1 MKLWTIQ
8 TEPALQCLR
17 QRGYLRGQRT
27 FSDRDFR
34 APYDWMAI
42 QMRDRIGRPPSTRV
56 SIPIWA
62 WQQYD
67 GTHKKRPDLRC
78 SGHLPVGTRGYRIG
92 FVAPENHVLLSDF
105 DLWHYALNYWYLASS
120 ESDAEVFDKHHPNLE
135 CTWSAPPADHQ
146 IDSAIKRSWHRM
158 FDLDWH
164 DPYVT
169 GRKNEKS
176 IQATLWQLDE
186 SWVTTVDEFVAR

>member
-8 TEPALQCLR
+8 TQRALQCLR
-17 QRGYLRGQRT
+17 KHGYLRGQRT
-27 FSDRDFR
+27 FADRDFL
-34 APYDWMAI
+34 AAYDWMAV

-67 GTHKKRPDLRC
+67 GIHKKRPDLRR

-92 FVAPENHVLLSDF
+92 FAVPENRVLLSDF
-105 DLWHYALNYWYLASS
+105 ELWHYALNYWYLASS
-120 ESDAEVFDKHHPNLE
+120 ESDAESFEKQYPNLR
-135 CTWSAPPADHQ
+135 CSWSTPPTDQQ
-146 IDSAIKRSWHRM
+146 INSAIKHSWRRM

-169 GRKNEKS
+169 GHKHEKS